1 MAASR
6 QDIKARIASVDSTK
20 KITKAMQLVA
30 SSKLSRQ
37 REAMEANRE
46 YARALESL
54 MDQIIVSADPRSV
67 WLNPAKDR
75 PAWVFVITSDMGL
88 CGGYNANVCRMVQ
101 SDLKSSDRIVV
112 IGSRGSGWLD
122 AHPGYDVVARL
133 TDLHDDNAYE
143 VLSGAMEEA
152 VSKYEAGKISSIQV
166 LYTHYKNT
174 LTFVPTL
181 VTVLPVSRP
190 EKKQGSGAQA
200 QTIFE
205 PGEAVMVNRL
215 VPMAAKSLLYSLYLE
230 SKTSEQAS
238 RRMAMESAT
247 DNAEEL
253 QAQLELEYNRVR
265 QGAIT
270 QEITEIVGGANA
282 LQ

>member
-37 REAMEANRE
+37 RERMEANRE
-46 YARALESL
+46 YAQAMHQLFDRMCEG
-54 MDQIIVSADPRSV
+54 MGKRSIWV
-67 WLNPAKDR
+67 TPAKDK
-75 PAWVFVITSDMGL
+75 PAAVFVITSDMGL

-101 SDLKSSDRIVV
+101 ADLDPADEITV
-112 IGSRGSGWLD
+112 IGSRGAAWFASHPDFHVTDTVADLNDDD
-122 AHPGYDVVARL
+122 AYL
-133 TDLHDDNAYE
+133 
-143 VLSGAMEEA
+143 VLSKLMDKALRR
-152 VSKYEAGKISSIQV
+152 YEAGEISKIQV

-181 VTVLPVSRP
+181 MTILPVEP
-190 EKKQGSGAQA
+190 KAMKTGGAD
-200 QTIFE
+200 TIYE
-205 PGEAVMVNRL
+205 PSQAVMTDKVI
-215 VPMAAKSLLYSLYLE
+215 PMAAKSLLYSLYLE

-247 DNAEEL
+247 DNAKIGR
-253 QAQLELEYNRVR
+253 AHV
-265 QGAIT
+265 
-270 QEITEIVGGANA
+270 
-282 LQ
+282 